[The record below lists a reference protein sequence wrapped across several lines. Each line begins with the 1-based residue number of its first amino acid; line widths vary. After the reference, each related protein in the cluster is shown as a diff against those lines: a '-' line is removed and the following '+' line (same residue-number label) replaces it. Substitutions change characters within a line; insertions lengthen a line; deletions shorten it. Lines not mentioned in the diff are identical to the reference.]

1 MIECHSIQRLL
12 CTGMRNRLDKRGF
25 DFNEMTIS
33 LHPFPIRCSVG
44 SIGIQ
49 TRIRVANPDRGFT
62 PLHVEGLSVKLLD
75 GYMRLS
81 TEPLL
86 VSVKESKTTSDV
98 VEDGVLGVGSFSA
111 FRT

>member
-1 MIECHSIQRLL
+1 
-12 CTGMRNRLDKRGF
+12 
-25 DFNEMTIS
+25 MTIS
-33 LHPFPIRCSVG
+33 FHPFPIRRSVRAV
-44 SIGIQ
+44 GIQ
-49 TRIRVANPDRGFT
+49 TRIVVADPNRRLT
-62 PLHVEGLSVKLLD
+62 PLHVVGLSVELLD

-98 VEDGVLGVGSFSA
+98 VEDGVLGVGPLSA

>member
-1 MIECHSIQRLL
+1 
-12 CTGMRNRLDKRGF
+12 MRNRRDKRLF
-25 DFNEMTIS
+25 NFNEMTIS
-33 LHPFPIRCSVG
+33 LHPFPIRCSVRAV
-44 SIGIQ
+44 GIQ
-49 TRIRVANPDRGFT
+49 TRIGVADPDRRFT
-62 PLHVEGLSVKLLD
+62 PLHVEGLSVELLD

-98 VEDGVLGVGSFSA
+98 VEDGVLGVGSLST

>member
-1 MIECHSIQRLL
+1 
-12 CTGMRNRLDKRGF
+12 MRNRLDKRGVN
-25 DFNEMTIS
+25 FNEMTIPF
-33 LHPFPIRCSVG
+33 HPFPIRRSVRAVG
-44 SIGIQ
+44 IETWIGV
-49 TRIRVANPDRGFT
+49 TDPNRRFT

-98 VEDGVLGVGSFSA
+98 VEDGVLGVLSRST

>member
-1 MIECHSIQRLL
+1 
-12 CTGMRNRLDKRGF
+12 MRNRRDKRVL
-25 DFNEMTIS
+25 DFNEMTIP
-33 LHPFPIRCSVG
+33 LHPFPIRRSVRA
-44 SIGIQ
+44 IGIQ
-49 TRIRVANPDRGFT
+49 TRVRVANPNRRFT
-62 PLHVEGLSVKLLD
+62 PLHVVGLSVKLLD

-98 VEDGVLGVGSFSA
+98 VEDGVLGVGSLRT